1 MTLVTLAFLS
11 GTAAY
16 AARGD
21 STIQQLDAEVRA
33 ARQRVEMLE
42 EQARG
47 CAADGSPGD
56 IYPQLVQIFAGTEV
70 AVERAGGRAVVT
82 IPGDLLFGEGTAT
95 VRREAGMV
103 IDLLGTAMTLHPD
116 RVAWVIGHTDARPLS
131 SRAASTFSDSR
142 GLSLAMADGLV
153 DALLAQHSL
162 PSARFTVAGRGA
174 DAPLVPEDTPAAQA
188 RNRRVVVVIGS
199 PDPFR

>member
-1 MTLVTLAFLS
+1 MTLVALAFLS
-11 GTAAY
+11 ASTAL

-33 ARQRVEMLE
+33 ARQRIAMLE
-42 EQARG
+42 ERART
-47 CAADGSPGD
+47 CAEDGGPGD

-70 AVERAGGRAVVT
+70 TVARSGPRVVVT
-82 IPGDLLFGEGTAT
+82 IPGDLLFGEGMAT
-95 VRREAGMV
+95 IRREAAMV
-103 IDLLGTAMTLHPD
+103 LDLLGTALTLHPD

-153 DALLAQHSL
+153 DALMAQHDL

-174 DAPLVPEDTPAAQA
+174 DAPLVPEDTPAGQA
-188 RNRRVVVVIGS
+188 RNRRVVVVIGP